1 MHLDT
6 VTTKSCDNN
15 LGTRHRKNNNSK
27 SNTKPNR
34 IWKIFQTK
42 NDKRKILE
50 R

>member
-6 VTTKSCDNN
+6 ATTKSCNNN

-34 IWKIFQTK
+34 IWNFFKQRVIK
-42 NDKRKILE
+42 E
-50 R
+50 RY